1 MNGDYKE
8 SMREQVR
15 EYARSRS
22 RFSSR
27 LAIGLFIIALGV
39 LFTLDNLGVI
49 EGRELLR
56 YWPVFFVLVGTVQLV
71 GARAMSQVISGV
83 FWLFVGTW
91 ALLHELGVVSI
102 SIWRLWPIWLIVVG
116 LNMILRRPGGSRSWG
131 RMSIRDTNDDSRVK
145 AFAIMAGVDRKLTSQ
160 AFSGGDAT
168 AIMGGVVLDLRQAQL
183 ADGHAEID
191 VFAFWGG
198 IELYV
203 PLDWMVR
210 IDATP
215 IMGGVEDSRRG
226 VSADPRKTLVLRGGV
241 LMGGIEIKN

>member
-1 MNGDYKE
+1 VTGDYRESMKE
-8 SMREQVR
+8 SIRD
-15 EYARSRS
+15 YARSRS
-22 RFSSR
+22 GFSSR

-39 LFTLDNLGVI
+39 VFTLDNLGVI
-49 EGRELLR
+49 EGHSLLR
-56 YWPVFFVLVGTVQLV
+56 YWPVFFVLVGTVRLI
-71 GARAMSQVISGV
+71 GARGVSQVISGL

-102 SIWRLWPIWLIVVG
+102 SIWRLWPVWLIVVG
-116 LNMILRRPGGSRSWG
+116 LNMIVRRPGGNRSWG
-131 RMSIRDTNDDSRVK
+131 KMGIRDTNDDSRVK
-145 AFAIMAGVDRKLTSQ
+145 VIAIMAGVDRKLTSQ

-168 AIMGGVVLDLRQAQL
+168 ALMGGVTLDLRQAQME
-183 ADGHAEID
+183 GGRAEID

-226 VSADPRKTLVLRGGV
+226 VTADPNKTLVLRGGV